1 MPRRA
6 LSEHRPYLLLSLLVG
21 ISYFFVAD
29 SAIGGAW
36 LMVWKGAAVGFLAIY
51 AAKRSTGVNG
61 ALIAT
66 VMGFGAIGDVAIEID
81 MVAGGAAFAMA
92 HMVAIALFLR
102 NLRTNRQRSQNAAA
116 LALAVFAPL
125 LAWLVTRQSPDWP
138 VATGYAAILGLMAA
152 TAWLSRFPRYRVG
165 IGAVLFI
172 VSDLLILGR
181 EGGGLGPA
189 FADWLVWPL
198 YYAAQFLIV
207 TGVVQTLR
215 RGNRTG

>member
-6 LSEHRPYLLLSLLVG
+6 LSEHRPYLLLSLLAG

-36 LMVWKGAAVGFLAIY
+36 LMVWKGAAVAFLAVY
-51 AAKRSTGVNG
+51 AAQRGRGFDG
-61 ALIAT
+61 ALIAI
-66 VMGFGAIGDVAIEID
+66 VMALGALGDVAIEID
-81 MVAGGAAFAMA
+81 LIAGGAGFALA
-92 HMVAIALFLR
+92 HLVAIALYLR
-102 NLRTNRQRSQNAAA
+102 NLRSGRAGNQNAAA

-125 LAWLVTRQSPDWP
+125 LAWLITRSAPDWP
-138 VATGYAAILGLMAA
+138 IATGYAALLGLMAA

-165 IGAVLFI
+165 LGAVLFI
-172 VSDLLILGR
+172 VSDLLILGG
-181 EGGGLGPA
+181 EGGGFDPA
-189 FADWLVWPL
+189 LAGWLIWPL

-215 RGNRTG
+215 LKQTAG

>member
-6 LSEHRPYLLLSLLVG
+6 LSEHRPYLLLSLLAG

-36 LMVWKGAAVGFLAIY
+36 LMVWKGAAVAFLAVY
-51 AAKRSTGVNG
+51 AARRSAGPDG
-61 ALIAT
+61 ALIAAA
-66 VMGFGAIGDVAIEID
+66 MALGAIGDVAIEID
-81 MVAGGAAFAMA
+81 LIAGGAAFALG
-92 HMVAIALFLR
+92 HLVAITLYLR
-102 NLRTNRQRSQNAAA
+102 NMRRVRTGSQNAAA

-125 LAWLVTRQSPDWP
+125 IAWLITRTDPDWEI
-138 VATGYAAILGLMAA
+138 ATGYAALLGLMAA

-165 IGAVLFI
+165 LGAVLFI
-172 VSDLLILGR
+172 VSDLVLLGR
-181 EGGGLGPA
+181 ESGGLDPA
-189 FADWLVWPL
+189 IAGWLVWPL

-215 RGNRTG
+215 LKQTTG